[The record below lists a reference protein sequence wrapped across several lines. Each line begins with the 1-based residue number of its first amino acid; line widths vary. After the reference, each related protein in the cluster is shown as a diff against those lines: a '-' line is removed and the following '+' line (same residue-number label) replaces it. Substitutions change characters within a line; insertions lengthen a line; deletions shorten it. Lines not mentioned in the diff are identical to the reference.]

1 MTKICVSKGKR
12 GEREGGG
19 RGEGERER
27 EEKEKKEKVKIMY
40 THTHTHA
47 QRTACEHFCSM
58 SFIRS
63 PKVLSLLSANVDMQY
78 EAFSPLITK
87 NRNTWL
93 KRDTQKGQNL
103 LAAISSTLIN
113 SYVHFASKKS
123 LNAKWSSNSPPGG
136 RGGPKLGILSAE

>member
-1 MTKICVSKGKR
+1 
-12 GEREGGG
+12 
-19 RGEGERER
+19 
-27 EEKEKKEKVKIMY
+27 
-40 THTHTHA
+40 
-47 QRTACEHFCSM
+47 M

-93 KRDTQKGQNL
+93 KMDTQKR
-103 LAAISSTLIN
+103 AKSTSSYKFN